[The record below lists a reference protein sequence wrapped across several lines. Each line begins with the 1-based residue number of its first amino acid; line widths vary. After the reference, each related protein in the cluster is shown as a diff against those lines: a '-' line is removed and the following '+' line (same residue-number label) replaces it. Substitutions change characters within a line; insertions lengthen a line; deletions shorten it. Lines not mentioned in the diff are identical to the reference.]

1 MLAVIKTG
9 GKQYL
14 VSPGQK
20 IKIEKVE
27 GEKGKEIVF
36 DQVLLLEE
44 GKNLKI
50 GKPYLKGVKVL
61 GKILEQGRGEKSK
74 KGPRQFYTS
83 VVIEK
88 FETES
93 SK

>member
-1 MLAVIKTG
+1 
-9 GKQYL
+9 
-14 VSPGQK
+14 
-20 IKIEKVE
+20 
-27 GEKGKEIVF
+27 
-36 DQVLLLEE
+36 LEE

-74 KGPRQFYTS
+74 KGPRQFYTL
-83 VVIEK
+83 VEIEK
-88 FETES
+88 FKSES